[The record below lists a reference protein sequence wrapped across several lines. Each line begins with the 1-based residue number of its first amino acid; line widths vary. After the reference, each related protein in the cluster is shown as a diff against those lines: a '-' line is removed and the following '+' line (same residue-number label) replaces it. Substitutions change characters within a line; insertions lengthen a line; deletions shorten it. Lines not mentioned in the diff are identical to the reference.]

1 MNTSHRATASGP
13 QRGQAATEYLLVII
27 TAVLVLFVPL
37 FDGRSVAGA
46 VANAVRDLATTLG
59 YLLAL
64 A

>member
-1 MNTSHRATASGP
+1 MSRFPRCPERGP
-13 QRGQAATEYLLVII
+13 ERGQAATEYLLVLV

-64 A
+64 S

>member
-1 MNTSHRATASGP
+1 MRAAS
-13 QRGQAATEYLLVII
+13 RGQAATEYLLVIV
-27 TAVLVLFVPL
+27 TSVLVLFVPL

>member
-1 MNTSHRATASGP
+1 MRAAC
-13 QRGQAATEYLLVII
+13 GQAATEYLIVLS

-46 VANAVRDLATTLG
+46 VANAVRDFYATLS

-64 A
+64 S